1 MTIVVNKAI
10 GGLAVAAGIALVAG
24 ACGSSS
30 GSASSNRPSSGGSGG
45 STATTAAGAV
55 PAPNKKPI
63 TLLFGSSGP
72 AETAAETSAA
82 KAYTAQTG
90 IPVKVVP
97 AANLTQELEQDFA
110 GNQPPNL
117 FYLSPTLFQQYAS
130 KGVLYPY
137 ASSLPNAGD
146 FYPSLKSAFTYKGQF
161 VCAPKDGGPLSL
173 YINAA
178 DWKAAGL
185 TSADYPKTWS
195 QLESVAKKLTTGGR
209 VGLTMDPNESR
220 VDAFFYQDG
229 GGIFNQS
236 HTKVAIDSPA
246 NVKALQFLQGMLKA
260 GTLAFPS
267 SLNES
272 GGTNAFGAGKAAM
285 VVTGN
290 WLEGGMKADYPNVSY
305 SVAPLPAGPGG
316 TSSTLTFTNCWGVPK
331 SNDNLGGTINFV
343 KFLTS
348 PAQEMKFAE
357 EFGPIPSLQ
366 TVKSQYLAQFP
377 QNKAVLAGLSTGH
390 PDISLAGSDQAL
402 TAYNSDLAE
411 LKTKSAQSILQAVQT
426 NLQAVMS
433 QDQSSNG

>member
-1 MTIVVNKAI
+1 MA
-10 GGLAVAAGIALVAG
+10 LAASVTLVAA

-30 GSASSNRPSSGGSGG
+30 GSKSSSGSSGGAG
-45 STATTAAGAV
+45 SSASSTTVAGAI
-55 PAPNKKPI
+55 PAANKKPI

-72 AETAAETSAA
+72 AETAAEQGAA
-82 KAYTAQTG
+82 KAFTSQTG

-117 FYLSPTLFQQYAS
+117 FYLSPTLFQQYVS
-130 KGVLYPY
+130 KGVLDPY
-137 ASSLPNAGD
+137 AASLPNAND
-146 FYPSLKSAFTYKGQF
+146 FFPSLKSAFTYKGQF
-161 VCAPKDGGPLSL
+161 VCDPKDGGPLSL
-173 YINAA
+173 YINSA

-195 QLESVAKKLTTGGR
+195 QLESVAKKLTTNGR

-220 VDAFFYQDG
+220 VDAFFYQNG
-229 GGIFNQS
+229 GSIFNSS
-236 HTKVAIDSPA
+236 HTKVAIDSKA
-246 NVKALQFLQGMLKA
+246 NVQALQFLQGMLKS

-272 GGTNAFGAGKAAM
+272 GGTNAVGAGKAAM
-285 VVTGN
+285 AVTGN
-290 WLEGGMKADYPNVSY
+290 WFEGGMKSDYPNVQY
-305 SVAPLPAGPGG
+305 TVQPLPAAPGG
-316 TSSTLTFTNCWGVPK
+316 TSATLTFTNCWGVPK
-331 SNDNLGGTINFV
+331 NNDNLGGTIQFV

-348 PAQEMKFAE
+348 PAQELKFSE

-377 QNKAVLAGLSTGH
+377 QNAAVVAGLTSGH

-402 TAYNSDLAE
+402 TAYNSDLAQ
-411 LKTKSAQSILQAVQT
+411 LKTKSPASILQSAQT
-426 NLQAVMS
+426 NLQAVLT
-433 QDQSSNG
+433 QDLSNNG